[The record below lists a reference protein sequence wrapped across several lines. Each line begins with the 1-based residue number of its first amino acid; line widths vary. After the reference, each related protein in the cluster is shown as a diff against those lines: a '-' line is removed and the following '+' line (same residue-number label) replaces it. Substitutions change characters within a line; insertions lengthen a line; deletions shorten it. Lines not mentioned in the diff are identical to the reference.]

1 MATNLEFK
9 AQYQPLES
17 LYPRLSDLKAT
28 HRETINQIDTYFY
41 VTQVKDPSILEIC
54 KPRLKLREI
63 SETGEGWLIY
73 YERPNHNESRYSQYQ
88 LSEVTNPSTLKALLT
103 VALGIETIVQKQREV
118 WMFKNTRIHLD
129 TVADLGQFVE
139 LETVFQGQTEA
150 EAIDEHQHVK
160 NTLHLGTA
168 DPVAVSYSDLVMQK
182 SGSISGTPASQDLGE
197 SKMNYSTY
205 QKILEGYEGVDSIK
219 RSKLLRVYLHIPSLP
234 KLRAIR
240 ASLAE
245 LKRTFKLPNG
255 MCLSNG
261 K

>member
-9 AQYQPLES
+9 AQYQSLES

-41 VTQVKDPSILEIC
+41 VTQVKDPAISEIC

-63 SETGEGWLIY
+63 GETGEGWLIY
-73 YERPNHNESRYSQYQ
+73 YERPNHNASRYSQYQ
-88 LSEVTNPSTLKALLT
+88 LSEIANPSTLKALLT
-103 VALGIETIVQKQREV
+103 AALGIEVIVKKQREV

-129 TVADLGQFVE
+129 TVADLGQFIE

-160 NTLHLGTA
+160 HTLHLDTA

-182 SGSISGTPASQDLGE
+182 
-197 SKMNYSTY
+197 
-205 QKILEGYEGVDSIK
+205 
-219 RSKLLRVYLHIPSLP
+219 RS
-234 KLRAIR
+234 
-240 ASLAE
+240 
-245 LKRTFKLPNG
+245 
-255 MCLSNG
+255 
-261 K
+261 